1 MHKGFWRGPLRER
14 DDSEDLNL
22 KWEDNLK
29 MDLKEVGWTGMDS
42 CFSR

>member
-1 MHKGFWRGPLRER
+1 MRKGFWRGPLREP
-14 DDSEDLNL
+14 

-29 MDLKEVGWTGMDS
+29 MDLKEMGGTGMDL